1 MKRYILLVV
10 AVCLMAA
17 PTAFG
22 ASAVRGNYSG
32 PGGVVSNLNPAS
44 PPHATNVSHNPS
56 STPSSAS
63 TASKGQL
70 PFTGLDLV
78 LLACGGIALV
88 GVGMGVRRLSRP
100 LA

>member
-1 MKRYILLVV
+1 MKRFILLVV

-32 PGGVVSNLNPAS
+32 PGGVVSNLDPTT
-44 PPHATNVSHNPS
+44 PPHATNVSHTPS
-56 STPSSAS
+56 STPAS

>member
-1 MKRYILLVV
+1 MKRLILLVV

-44 PPHATNVSHNPS
+44 PPHATNVSHTPS
-56 STPSSAS
+56 STATS
-63 TASKGQL
+63 SKGQL

-88 GVGMGVRRLSRP
+88 GVGMGVRRVSRP

>member
-1 MKRYILLVV
+1 MKRFILLVV
-10 AVCLMAA
+10 AVSLMAA

-32 PGGVVSNLNPAS
+32 PGGVVSNLDPAS
-44 PPHATNVSHNPS
+44 PPHATNVSHTPS
-56 STPSSAS
+56 STPTSIS
-63 TASKGQL
+63 SKGKL

>member
-1 MKRYILLVV
+1 MKRLILLVV
-10 AVCLMAA
+10 VVSLMAA

-32 PGGVVSNLNPAS
+32 PGGVVSNLDPS
-44 PPHATNVSHNPS
+44 TPHGTTVSH
-56 STPSSAS
+56 TPS
-63 TASKGQL
+63 ASKGQL

>member
-1 MKRYILLVV
+1 MKRLILLVV
-10 AVCLMAA
+10 VVSLMAA

-32 PGGVVSNLNPAS
+32 PGGVVSNLDPTN
-44 PPHATNVSHNPS
+44 PPHSTIVTHNAAP
-56 STPSSAS
+56 
-63 TASKGQL
+63 SKGKL

>member
-1 MKRYILLVV
+1 MKRLILLVV
-10 AVCLMAA
+10 VVSLMAA

-32 PGGVVSNLNPAS
+32 PGGVVSNLDPS
-44 PPHATNVSHNPS
+44 TPKSTTVSH
-56 STPSSAS
+56 TSAVS
-63 TASKGQL
+63 DKGKL